1 MKKAVNYQLIST
13 EGCTFEQYVKARTK
27 SLAVRGVDEIGRV
40 AIPKQIRN
48 RLNILPGDNLEFSI
62 EGKSIVMSKYKD
74 MDTLGDLANTV
85 AEAVGAVTK
94 LGVVI
99 CNKHRVIGTSGVR
112 PEGMLDVK
120 IVEDILNLDSVF
132 DSTEANKVIWPVA
145 GCGLRARFIQVVK
158 LKDVAIGAICVLE
171 PANFIPEAEE
181 VPASVSK
188 AILESYAKFIEQ
200 YLTEE

>member
-1 MKKAVNYQLIST
+1 MMNVSDYLRRNSI
-13 EGCTFEQYVKARTK
+13 KARK
-27 SLAVRGVDEIGRV
+27 PLAVRGVDEIGRV

-48 RLNILPGDNLEFSI
+48 RLNILSGDNLEFSVAGNTI
-62 EGKSIVMSKYKD
+62 IMSKYKD
-74 MDTLGDLANTV
+74 MEALGNLANTV

-94 LGVVI
+94 LGVVV

-112 PEGMLDVK
+112 PEGMLNVN
-120 IVEDILNLDSVF
+120 IVEDILKLDQVF

-158 LKDVAIGAICVLE
+158 LKDAAIGAICVLE
-171 PANFIPEAEE
+171 PVNFIPEAEE
-181 VPASVSK
+181 VPASTSK

>member
-1 MKKAVNYQLIST
+1 MMKASDYPQRSSIKAH
-13 EGCTFEQYVKARTK
+13 RP
-27 SLAVRGVDEIGRV
+27 LAVRGVDEIGRV
-40 AIPKQIRN
+40 VIPKQIRN
-48 RLNILPGDNLEFSI
+48 RLNILSGDNLEFSVAGDTI
-62 EGKSIVMSKYKD
+62 IMSKYKD
-74 MDTLGDLANTV
+74 MEALGDLANTV

-94 LGVVI
+94 LGVIV

-112 PEGMLDVK
+112 PEGMLNVK
-120 IVEDILNLDSVF
+120 IVEDILGLDPVF
-132 DSTEANKVIWPVA
+132 DSTEADKVIWPVA
-145 GCGLRARFIQVVK
+145 GCGLRARFIQIVK

-181 VPASVSK
+181 VPASTSK

>member
-1 MKKAVNYQLIST
+1 MMKASDYPRRSSIKAHSP
-13 EGCTFEQYVKARTK
+13 
-27 SLAVRGVDEIGRV
+27 LAVRGVDEIGRV

-48 RLNILPGDNLEFSI
+48 RLNILSGDNLEFSVAGNTI
-62 EGKSIVMSKYKD
+62 IMSKYKD

-94 LGVVI
+94 LGVVV

-112 PEGMLDVK
+112 PEGMLNVK
-120 IVEDILNLDSVF
+120 IVEDILKLNSVF

-158 LKDVAIGAICVLE
+158 LKDAAIGAICVLE

-181 VPASVSK
+181 VPASTSK

>member
-1 MKKAVNYQLIST
+1 MMKTSDYPRRNSI
-13 EGCTFEQYVKARTK
+13 KARK
-27 SLAVRGVDEIGRV
+27 PLAVRGVDEIGRV

-48 RLNILPGDNLEFSI
+48 RLNILSGDNLEFSVAGDTI
-62 EGKSIVMSKYKD
+62 IMSKYKD
-74 MDTLGDLANTV
+74 MEALGELANTV

-94 LGVVI
+94 LGVVV

-112 PEGMLDVK
+112 PEGMLNVK
-120 IVEDILNLDSVF
+120 IVEDILKLDPVF
-132 DSTEANKVIWPVA
+132 DSTEANTVIWPVA
-145 GCGLRARFIQVVK
+145 GCGLKARFIQIVK

-181 VPASVSK
+181 VPASTSK